1 MEDRQRFRLFLFL
14 SAVVLGI
21 NILVMRWAVPPAP
34 PAGAPNQPGGPARA
48 DAKGDDEKQ
57 PDAKKKVAKSP
68 AERKKKP
75 AEAPIQEPPKEVA
88 EEWGTLGS
96 LDEQDGYRMLVT
108 WSNRGAA
115 IERIEL
121 NSARFHDLD
130 DRSGYL
136 GNLAAVDAG
145 RGIAGRGDE
154 GKGDEAQGEAAAV
167 SGARVRVVGRGT
179 PAADAG
185 LKPGDVITALGQ
197 EPISNA
203 DDLTAALEATLPNTT
218 VGLSI
223 MRDGK
228 PEQLTATLRRRP
240 LELIKPEAADPLSF
254 LLTLHEIDDETI
266 AKNDDELPGLKLRTG
281 NWTRRPGDA
290 AHPDEVAFEWFLPEQ
305 QLEVAKIYQ
314 LAAVPADA
322 RSDLASPDYPGYHLD
337 FRIEI
342 RNRGDEAR
350 KVAYRLDGPT
360 GLPTEGWW
368 YAASSKISPHWWDSP
383 GLRDVVVGKI
393 DNGAFGNLLVS
404 ASKLADDKPGQELAD
419 RDRQFVYVGVDAQY
433 FSTILVPQYGEGTMP
448 ASFASVKPMA
458 VGEVPDEPAKKKLL
472 DVSCRINSL
481 PFDLEAGGEPAVQQF
496 RIFAGPKRP
505 ALLKQYA
512 VTSAGP
518 EGLRP
523 IVEYG
528 LFSWV
533 SKPMLTIMHFF
544 YGFVH
549 NYGLAIVMLTV
560 LVRSCMFPLSRKQA
574 LGAAKMQEL
583 QPELKK
589 LTEKYKNNANEKVKA
604 QQELFRKHNY
614 HPLSGCFPALIQ
626 LPIFLGLYRSLAVD
640 IELRQAPL
648 LSESIRWCS
657 NLAAPDMLWRWDGV
671 LFPFLSGDT
680 GWLGPYLNVLPLVTI
695 GLFLWQQKM
704 FLPPPADEQAAM
716 QQKIMQYMMIFMGVM
731 FFKVP
736 SGLCLYFIASS
747 LWGICERKLLP
758 KTIGKSPPPPAT
770 SGGRP
775 ASPGSGTNG
784 NGARRG
790 GKKKAKERDRG

>member
-1 MEDRQRFRLFLFL
+1 MDDRQRFRLFLLL

-21 NILVMRWAVPPAP
+21 NILVMRWAAP
-34 PAGAPNQPGGPARA
+34 PPQPGGPPNQRA
-48 DAKGDDEKQ
+48 DAKGAVAKAV
-57 PDAKKKVAKSP
+57 DAKGADAKGADAKPPEAKRKQAAKSP
-68 AERKKKP
+68 PEKKQ
-75 AEAPIQEPPKEVA
+75 AEAALNQQPAKEVA

-121 NSARFHDLD
+121 NSPRFHDLD
-130 DRSGYL
+130 DRAGYL
-136 GNLAAVDAG
+136 GHLSAADVPGGA
-145 RGIAGRGDE
+145 
-154 GKGDEAQGEAAAV
+154 
-167 SGARVRVVGRGT
+167 GARVRVVGAGT
-179 PAADAG
+179 PAAAAG
-185 LKPGDVITALGQ
+185 LKPGDVITALGD
-197 EPISNA
+197 ERISNVEA
-203 DDLTAALEATLPNTT
+203 LTAALEETTPGAT
-218 VGLSI
+218 VHVSI
-223 MRDGK
+223 TRGGK
-228 PEQLTATLRRRP
+228 PVELTATLRRRP
-240 LELIKPEAADPLSF
+240 LELIKPEATDPLSF
-254 LLTLHEIDDETI
+254 LLTLQEIDDETI

-281 NWTRRPGDA
+281 NWTRRPSDPKR
-290 AHPDEVAFEWFLPEQ
+290 PDEVAFEWYLPER
-305 QLEVAKIYQ
+305 QLEVAKIYR
-314 LAAVPADA
+314 LATVPVDA
-322 RSDLASPDYPGYHLD
+322 RSDLDSPDYPAYHLD

-383 GLRDVVVGKI
+383 GLRDVVFGMI
-393 DNGAFGNLLVS
+393 ERGAFQNKLVS
-404 ASKLADDKPGQELAD
+404 ATKLADEKTKLDFADKE
-419 RDRQFVYVGVDAQY
+419 RQFVFFGVDAQY
-433 FSTILVPQYGEGTMP
+433 FSTILVPWNDEGGMP
-448 ASFASVKPMA
+448 AGFAGVKPLA

-472 DVSCRINSL
+472 DVSCRIDSL
-481 PFDLEAGGEPAVQQF
+481 PFHLEANGEPAVHHFQ
-496 RIFAGPKRP
+496 IFAGPKRP
-505 ALLKQYA
+505 ALLQQYA
-512 VTSAGP
+512 VTSASP

-544 YGFVH
+544 YGIVH
-549 NYGLAIVMLTV
+549 NFGLAIVMLTV
-560 LVRSCMFPLSRKQA
+560 LVRSCMFPISRKQA
-574 LGAAKMQEL
+574 LSAAKMQEL
-583 QPELKK
+583 QPEMKK
-589 LTEKYKNNANEKVKA
+589 LTEKYKNNVQERTKA
-604 QQELFRKHNY
+604 QQELYRKHNF
-614 HPLSGCFPALIQ
+614 HPLSGCLPALIQ

-648 LSESIRWCS
+648 LSESVRWCS

-671 LFPFLSGDT
+671 LFPFLSGET

-758 KTIGKSPPPPAT
+758 KTLGKSAPPAMAAA
-770 SGGRP
+770 GRLS
-775 ASPGSGTNG
+775 SPGTNG
-784 NGARRG
+784 NGARGG
-790 GKKKAKERDRG
+790 GKKRAKERGRG

>member
-14 SAVVLGI
+14 SALVLGI

-34 PAGAPNQPGGPARA
+34 QAGAPNQPGGAA
-48 DAKGDDEKQ
+48 GAAAKGAEEKGAKAKDDDAEKA
-57 PDAKKKVAKSP
+57 AKP
-68 AERKKKP
+68 RAERKKKP
-75 AEAPIQEPPKEVA
+75 AEAPLIREPAKEVA

-96 LDEQDGYRMLVT
+96 LDELDGYRMLVT
-108 WSNRGAA
+108 WSNHGAA
-115 IERIEL
+115 IECIEL
-121 NSARFHDLD
+121 NSPRFHDLD
-130 DRSGYL
+130 DRNGYL
-136 GNLAAVDAG
+136 GHLAAVDA
-145 RGIAGRGDE
+145 AQGDHAQA
-154 GKGDEAQGEAAAV
+154 DEAAP

-179 PAADAG
+179 PAAVAG
-185 LKPGDVITALGQ
+185 LQPGDVITALG
-197 EPISNA
+197 EERISTA
-203 DDLTAALEATLPNTT
+203 EELTEALEKTRPGTT
-218 VGLSI
+218 VGVSIVRAGNPVQLS
-223 MRDGK
+223 
-228 PEQLTATLRRRP
+228 ATLRRRP
-240 LELIKPEAADPLSF
+240 LELIKPEATDPLSF
-254 LLTLHEIDDETI
+254 LLTLQEIDDETI
-266 AKNDDELPGLKLRTG
+266 AKNDDELPGLKMRTR
-281 NWTRRPGDA
+281 NWTRRPSDP
-290 AHPDEVAFEWFLPEQ
+290 AHPDEVAFELLLSER

-314 LAAVPADA
+314 LAAVPANE
-322 RSDLASPDYPGYHLD
+322 RSDLASPDYPAYHLD
-337 FRIEI
+337 LRIEI
-342 RNRGDEAR
+342 RNLSDEAR

-368 YAASSKISPHWWDSP
+368 YAQSAKISRDWTGSP
-383 GLRDVVVGKI
+383 GLRDVVIGKL
-393 DNGAFGNLLVS
+393 DNGKFSELLVS

-419 RDRQFVYVGVDAQY
+419 KDRQFVFVGVDAQY
-433 FSTILVPQYGEGTMP
+433 FSTILIPQNDDETMP
-448 ASFASVKPMA
+448 AGFASVRPLA
-458 VGEVPDEPAKKKLL
+458 VGEVPEKAKTKLL
-472 DVSCRINSL
+472 DVSCRIDSL
-481 PFDLEAGGEPAVQQF
+481 PFDLEAGGEPAVHNF

-512 VTSAGP
+512 VTNASP

-523 IVEYG
+523 IVYYG
-528 LFSWV
+528 WFSWV
-533 SKPMLTIMHFF
+533 SVPMLTILHFF
-544 YGFVH
+544 YGIVGNF
-549 NYGLAIVMLTV
+549 GLAIVMLTV

-589 LTEKYKNNANEKVKA
+589 LTEKYKNNPTERAKA

-657 NLAAPDMLWRWDGV
+657 NLAAPDMLWRWDSV
-671 LFPFLSGDT
+671 LFSFLSGET

-758 KTIGKSPPPPAT
+758 KTIGKSAAPPA

-775 ASPGSGTNG
+775 SSPSASPNGNG

>member
-1 MEDRQRFRLFLFL
+1 MDDRQRFRLFLLL

-21 NILVMRWAVPPAP
+21 NVMVMRWAAPPAP
-34 PAGAPNQPGGPARA
+34 PAGAPNLPADAGKA
-48 DAKGDDEKQ
+48 DAKVADAKQ
-57 PDAKKKVAKSP
+57 AAAKKKPTKP
-68 AERKKKP
+68 KAEGDKKL
-75 AEAPIQEPPKEVA
+75 AEAPVIQEPIKDVA

-121 NSARFHDLD
+121 NSDRFHDLD

-136 GNLAAVDAG
+136 GHLAAVDAG
-145 RGIAGRGDE
+145 
-154 GKGDEAQGEAAAV
+154 KGDAAAGA
-167 SGARVRVVGRGT
+167 GARVRVVGQGT
-179 PAADAG
+179 PAAAAG
-185 LKPGDVITALGQ
+185 LKPGDVITALG
-197 EPISNA
+197 EERVFNV
-203 DDLTAALEATLPNTT
+203 DDLTAALEKTTPNTE
-218 VGLSI
+218 VSLSI
-223 MRDGK
+223 VRAGA
-228 PEQLTATLRRRP
+228 PVQLNATLRRRP
-240 LELIKPEAADPLSF
+240 LELIKPEETDPLSF
-254 LLTLHEIDDETI
+254 LLTLQKIDDETI
-266 AKNDDELPGLKLRTG
+266 AKNDDELPGLKLRAG
-281 NWTRRPGDA
+281 NWTRRPSDPE
-290 AHPDEVAFEWFLPEQ
+290 HPDEVAFEWFLPEQ
-305 QLEVAKIYQ
+305 QLEVAKIYH
-314 LAAVPADA
+314 LASVPIDA
-322 RSDLASPDYPGYHLD
+322 RSDLAAPDYPAYHLD

-350 KVAYRLDGPT
+350 TVAYRLDGPT

-393 DNGAFGNLLVS
+393 DNGAFGNLLIS
-404 ASKLADDKPGQELAD
+404 ASKLADDKPGQELAEKE
-419 RDRQFVYVGVDAQY
+419 RRFVFLGVDAQY
-433 FSTILVPQYGEGTMP
+433 FSTILVPQNDEEATP
-448 ASFASVKPMA
+448 ISFASVKPLA

-472 DVSCRINSL
+472 DVSCRIDSH
-481 PFDLEAGGEPAVQQF
+481 PVTIEPQGEPVVERF

-512 VTSAGP
+512 VTIASP

-544 YGFVH
+544 HGFVQ

-589 LTEKYKNNANEKVKA
+589 LTEKYKNNAGERTKA

-614 HPLSGCFPALIQ
+614 HPLSGCLPALIQ

-648 LSESIRWCS
+648 LSE
-657 NLAAPDMLWRWDGV
+657 
-671 LFPFLSGDT
+671 
-680 GWLGPYLNVLPLVTI
+680 
-695 GLFLWQQKM
+695 
-704 FLPPPADEQAAM
+704 
-716 QQKIMQYMMIFMGVM
+716 
-731 FFKVP
+731 
-736 SGLCLYFIASS
+736 
-747 LWGICERKLLP
+747 
-758 KTIGKSPPPPAT
+758 
-770 SGGRP
+770 
-775 ASPGSGTNG
+775 
-784 NGARRG
+784 
-790 GKKKAKERDRG
+790 